1 MKELIN
7 TLSLSRTNAENS
19 DNSADVIN
27 GIGRSINGS
36 TSLSHELTMRNYHMW
51 NQKYHPVPQ
60 NYSIPKYIMRDHWV
74 LWHFG
79 NSVEF
84 IAPHKFIDDKF
95 DLCNTVERSRMSK
108 VRVVMEKLLEL
119 AGTEEITF
127 ANEESVFNDARR
139 KLMDLLYDD
148 PTKLRDP
155 LIPTIYERML
165 HKNIRKRKF
174 ADSS

>member
-1 MKELIN
+1 
-7 TLSLSRTNAENS
+7 
-19 DNSADVIN
+19 
-27 GIGRSINGS
+27 
-36 TSLSHELTMRNYHMW
+36 
-51 NQKYHPVPQ
+51 
-60 NYSIPKYIMRDHWV
+60 
-74 LWHFG
+74 
-79 NSVEF
+79 
-84 IAPHKFIDDKF
+84 
-95 DLCNTVERSRMSK
+95 MSK

-165 HKNIRKRKF
+165 KKNIRKRKF
-174 ADSS
+174 AESS